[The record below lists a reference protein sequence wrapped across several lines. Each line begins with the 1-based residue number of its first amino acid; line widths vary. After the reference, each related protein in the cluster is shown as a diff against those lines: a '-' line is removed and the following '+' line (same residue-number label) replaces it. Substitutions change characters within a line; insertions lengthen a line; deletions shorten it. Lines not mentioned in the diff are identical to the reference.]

1 MRRLALVVVA
11 GMSLCATIASAGD
24 AEVFDFNKEIAKA
37 NPQAGAGNRFMIRTG
52 EYTVSAVVVR
62 DEIPTHDH
70 KDGNHVLYIVSGQGK
85 AIVAGK
91 PIPLKPGVLIHIPQ
105 GIVHSIKAERGK
117 ITFVDFVQHAFDP
130 NQAGGNR

>member
-1 MRRLALVVVA
+1 MKRLALALVVVT
-11 GMSLCATIASAGD
+11 SLFAAAAFAGD

-37 NPQAGAGNRFMIRTG
+37 NPQASAANRFMIRMP
-52 EYTVSAVVVR
+52 EYTVSAVVVK

-70 KDGNHVLYIVSGQGK
+70 NDGSHVLYIVSGHGT
-85 AIVAGK
+85 ATVAGK
-91 PIPLKPGVLIHIPQ
+91 AVALKPGVVVHIPQ

-130 NQAGGNR
+130 NQAGGNK